1 MNSTIRNYPKAEF
14 VFYNRLPKAGSSTL
28 INVIQNMAK
37 KHRFK
42 GMVKNAQVFRVSAF
56 FRQTDLKNSLWGKQL
71 KKQFKYIIV
80 KFMGWKI
87 S

>member
-1 MNSTIRNYPKAEF
+1 LNSTIRNYPKAEF

-42 GMVKNAQVFRVSAF
+42 G
-56 FRQTDLKNSLWGKQL
+56 
-71 KKQFKYIIV
+71 I
-80 KFMGWKI
+80 
-87 S
+87 